1 MFDIDKKIKEWQDKN
16 KQETGMPIVSLN
28 RDTVQLLVDGAKMG
42 MQKRVLANYA
52 KISYNTLRLIL
63 DRIPELEEELNDL
76 VDTPRALAIKNIY
89 TKLVEGSS
97 EDSWKYLEKKMKEEF
112 GNKVLNENINIDIV
126 EELSDEEVDNIKK
139 QLRGE

>member
-1 MFDIDKKIKEWQDKN
+1 MFDIDKKIEEWQGKN

-28 RDTVQLLVDGAKMG
+28 RDTVQFLVDGAKMG

-76 VDTPRALAIKNIY
+76 VDTPRALAIKNVY
-89 TKLVEGSS
+89 NKLLEGSS

>member
-28 RDTVQLLVDGAKMG
+28 RDTVQLLVEGAKMG

-76 VDTPRALAIKNIY
+76 VDTPRALAIKNVY
-89 TKLVEGSS
+89 NKLVEGSS

>member
-1 MFDIDKKIKEWQDKN
+1 MFDIDKKIEEWQDKN

-76 VDTPRALAIKNIY
+76 VDTPRALAIKNVY
-89 TKLVEGSS
+89 NKLVEGSS

>member
-76 VDTPRALAIKNIY
+76 VDTPRALAIKNVY
-89 TKLVEGSS
+89 NKLVEGSS

>member
-76 VDTPRALAIKNIY
+76 VDTPRALAIKNVY